1 VTTTPVSLLERL
13 RLPDQEEAWQRFVEL
28 YTPLLHYWAH
38 RAGLRGQDADDLV
51 QDVFTLLVRKLPE
64 FVHDRHKNFRGWLRT
79 VTLNRWRERHR
90 REEARPQ
97 VQGVRED
104 NLAGPDPLE
113 AYWEEEYRRH
123 LVGQA
128 VALMRSEFQPATW
141 KACWEV
147 VVAERPAAEV
157 AAELGL
163 TVNAVYLARARVL
176 RRLREE
182 MAGLLE

>member
-1 VTTTPVSLLERL
+1 MTTTPVSLLERL
-13 RLPDQEEAWQRFVEL
+13 RLPDQEAAWQRFVEL
-28 YTPLLHYWAH
+28 YTPLLHYWAR

-51 QDVFTLLVRKLPE
+51 QDVFALLIRKLPD
-64 FVHDRHKNFRGWLRT
+64 FVHDGRRSFRSWLRT
-79 VTLNRWRERHR
+79 VTLNRWRERYR
-90 REEARPQ
+90 REGARPQ
-97 VQGVRED
+97 AAGID
-104 NLAGPDPLE
+104 GNHLAGPDALE
-113 AYWEEEYRRH
+113 AYWEQEYRQH

-128 VALMRSEFQPATW
+128 VEVMRSEFQPTTW

-147 VVAERPAAEV
+147 VVAERPPAEV

-182 MAGLLE
+182 LAGLLE